1 VIIMLS
7 LPEYAKLYL
16 PHKLQPVIGAV
27 QFIHGMGEHQGRYT
41 EFAEHLASNGYAVI
55 MGDLRGHGVNVSRE
69 ADLGYIGDNGAAKLV
84 GDIHD
89 LTRIITERCPNVP
102 YILIGH
108 GMGAIVAAA
117 YFKKYDYFLNGLI
130 LSGMPSE
137 RGRYA
142 DKLNLRLKT
151 ASKGEYYRSHSLYS
165 SIYGIYTNQF
175 TREGSSS
182 AWLSSDP
189 KVWKEFDDD
198 PRCGFIY
205 TLNGYQ
211 TYIDLLENT
220 YKRGSWILKNM
231 HVPIRLVAGSRDTC
245 AGNKHKMTKIAS
257 EFRSHGYDNIDIQ
270 LIHGLRHDIYND
282 TGCEKTYDYILN
294 VLDGISNADE

>member
-1 VIIMLS
+1 MLN

-27 QFIHGMGEHQGRYT
+27 QFIHGMSEHQGRYAG
-41 EFAEHLASNGYAVI
+41 FAEYLAENGYAVI
-55 MGDLRGHGVNVSRE
+55 TGDMRGHGLNVSRE
-69 ADLGYIGDNGAAKLV
+69 ADLGYIGDNGAANLV
-84 GDIHD
+84 GDVHD
-89 LTRIITERCPNVP
+89 LTKIICERCPNVP
-102 YILIGH
+102 YVIIGH

-117 YFKKYDYFLNGLI
+117 YFKRYDYFVNGII

-137 RGRYA
+137 RGRFP
-142 DKLNLRLKT
+142 DKLNLRIKT
-151 ASKGEYYRSHSLYS
+151 SSKGEYYRSNTLYTS
-165 SIYGIYTNQF
+165 FYGQYTGSF
-175 TREGSSS
+175 AREGSPS

-189 KVWKEFDDD
+189 KVWKEFDAD
-198 PRCGFIY
+198 PRCGFVY

-220 YKRGSWILKNM
+220 YKRGSWILKNI
-231 HVPIRLVAGSRDTC
+231 HVPIRLVAGSRDSC
-245 AGNKHKMTKIAS
+245 AGNKHKLSKIAS
-257 EFRSHGYDNIDIQ
+257 EFRMHGYDNIDMQ

-294 VLDGISNADE
+294 ELDDISKSTD